1 MIASKQYCG
10 VSNGSACT
18 SKSYTPSYVLL
29 AMGIPVSDIENSI
42 RISWGPDTEVDVFKA
57 EFEKLI
63 NVAKSLAGYKLSSNS
78 YYSYLYSRIYFYDY
92 AIFDNINKDFR
103 SKTI

>member
-29 AMGIPVSDIENSI
+29 AMGIPASDIENSI

-57 EFEKLI
+57 EFEKLV
-63 NVAKSLAGYKLSSNS
+63 NVAKSLAG
-78 YYSYLYSRIYFYDY
+78 
-92 AIFDNINKDFR
+92 
-103 SKTI
+103 